1 MAKIVVF
8 DSGMGSLSIIKPLQK
23 TIKSDIIYF
32 ADRKNFPY
40 GKKSKLELY
49 KIINNSIKILKEKF
63 NPDLIILGSNTPTL
77 LLNNITTK
85 KIIGVLPPL
94 KKAVITSKTK
104 NIAILTTQS
113 VFKSKELSNY
123 IKKHHLS
130 KKIKIIKINASSLV
144 ELVESGKFISKKNFC
159 IKKIKNNL
167 DNILI
172 NNNIDVVTL
181 SSTHLSF
188 LKKILHKE
196 YPKIHFLDP
205 GYDTSLHV
213 AYLLKKKKSKRNSLK
228 IFTSG
233 NPNQFQK
240 QLHKIGIKNK
250 VNFLSLS

>member
-32 ADRKNFPY
+32 ADRKNFSY
-40 GKKSKLELY
+40 GKKTKLELR
-49 KIINNSIKILKEKF
+49 KIINHSIIILKERF
-63 NPDLIILGSNTPTL
+63 NPDLIIIGSNTPTL
-77 LLNNITTK
+77 LLNNITAK
-85 KIIGVLPPL
+85 KIIGILPPL

-113 VFKSKELSNY
+113 VSKSKELSKY
-123 IKKHHLS
+123 IKQNHIS
-130 KKIKIIKINASSLV
+130 KKIKILKINASSLI
-144 ELVESGKFISKKNFC
+144 ELVESGKFASKKSYC
-159 IKKIKNNL
+159 IKKIKKSL

-181 SSTHLSF
+181 SSTHLPF
-188 LKKILHKE
+188 LKKMLSKE

-205 GYDTSLHV
+205 GYDTSLYV
-213 AYLLKKKKSKRNSLK
+213 ANLLKKKKSKKNSLR

-233 NPNQFQK
+233 DPNQFQK
-240 QLHKIGIKNK
+240 QLNKIGIKNK

>member
-1 MAKIVVF
+1 MRFRRIMAKIVVF

-23 TIKSDIIYF
+23 TIKSDLIYF

-40 GKKSKLELY
+40 GKKTKLELY
-49 KIINNSIKILKEKF
+49 KIINYSIKILKEKF

-144 ELVESGKFISKKNFC
+144 ELVESGKFISKK
-159 IKKIKNNL
+159 IT
-167 DNILI
+167 
-172 NNNIDVVTL
+172 V
-181 SSTHLSF
+181 
-188 LKKILHKE
+188 LKK
-196 YPKIHFLDP
+196 
-205 GYDTSLHV
+205 
-213 AYLLKKKKSKRNSLK
+213 LKTTLT
-228 IFTSG
+228 IF
-233 NPNQFQK
+233 
-240 QLHKIGIKNK
+240 
-250 VNFLSLS
+250 